1 MEEAM
6 NTIEKEP
13 FNFGITQ
20 VEKRS
25 HRRSIRKRKTHIKKK
40 ANQKKINTRSHKKEI
55 DSTPFALVGFFNTIT
70 NSLVDPPVK
79 DFV

>member
-6 NTIEKEP
+6 DTIEKEP
-13 FNFGITQ
+13 FIFGITQ
-20 VEKRS
+20 VKKRS
-25 HRRSIRKRKTHIKKK
+25 YRRSIRKRKTHSNMK
-40 ANQKKINTRSHKKEI
+40 ANHNKIDTKSHKKEI
-55 DSTPFALVGFFNTIT
+55 DSTPFALVGFFNTLT